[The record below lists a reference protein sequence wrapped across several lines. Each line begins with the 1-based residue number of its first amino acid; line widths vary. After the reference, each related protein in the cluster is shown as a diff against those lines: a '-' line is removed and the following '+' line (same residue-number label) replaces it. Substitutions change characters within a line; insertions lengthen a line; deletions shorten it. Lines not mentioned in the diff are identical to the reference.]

1 MVNLNMKVFENF
13 TFKEIIGEIPPLGP
27 EIMAKLENEFSTL
40 TKNLENKN
48 QAELQEIL
56 QEQLTVKLA
65 LDRLSGSMAL
75 SQPKME
81 LFAKFL
87 TKYIDQIKSRMKQ
100 V

>member
-13 TFKEIIGEIPPLGP
+13 TFKEIIGEVPPLGP
-27 EIMAKLENEFSTL
+27 EIVTKLENSFSTL

-48 QAELQEIL
+48 QIELQEIL
-56 QEQLTVKLA
+56 QEQLAIKLA

-87 TKYIDQIKSRMKQ
+87 TKYIDKIKSQIK
-100 V
+100 